1 VNHHQENDMERVLIG
16 VFDSK
21 QQMEAACQ
29 ELRDCGIPS
38 DRVQIQAGNIDEK
51 LKSDLLAR
59 NRASDKADTGF
70 FDRLFGGLDDDKQR
84 SGDYAEAVRR
94 GSCAVVIDGVEE
106 NRIPQAVEVL
116 ERNGAFDIDERAS
129 QWREGGWKGYD
140 AGAPALSAAEIEDER
155 KSRNTSRSRTSDS
168 TKSTG
173 ASQMAASGAA
183 GTSQMTGASAQQN
196 TRIPVVEEQLK
207 VGKREVQ
214 RGGVRIYAR
223 TSERPVEETV
233 TLREER
239 ARVERRPVNRAATG
253 EELGN
258 AFEERSIELSETAE
272 EPVVSKTARVVEEVD
287 VGKEVS
293 SRTETIKDTVR
304 RRDVEVEKSPGST
317 SGTSRKGSATRK
329 T

>member
-1 VNHHQENDMERVLIG
+1 
-16 VFDSK
+16 
-21 QQMEAACQ
+21 
-29 ELRDCGIPS
+29 
-38 DRVQIQAGNIDEK
+38 
-51 LKSDLLAR
+51 
-59 NRASDKADTGF
+59 
-70 FDRLFGGLDDDKQR
+70 
-84 SGDYAEAVRR
+84 
-94 GSCAVVIDGVEE
+94 
-106 NRIPQAVEVL
+106 
-116 ERNGAFDIDERAS
+116 
-129 QWREGGWKGYD
+129 
-140 AGAPALSAAEIEDER
+140 
-155 KSRNTSRSRTSDS
+155 
-168 TKSTG
+168 
-173 ASQMAASGAA
+173 MAASGAA
-183 GTSQMTGASAQQN
+183 GTSQMTGAAAQQN

-223 TSERPVEETV
+223 TRERPVEETV

-253 EELGN
+253 EELGS

-304 RRDVEVEKSPGST
+304 RRDVEVEKSSGST